1 MSKTLKVKVRDRWF
15 TVEVGVLT
23 GNPVRVLVDG
33 DPVDVDLEG
42 LTGREE
48 KPSLP
53 APQPVE
59 ASPASGREAD
69 SSAKTTPTTPP
80 TTPTVTPTA
89 TKMFRSP
96 MPGVILSVSVK
107 IGDQVVTGDEVCVL
121 EAMKMQQVLR
131 ADWTGIVRAI
141 HVEPGQQVS
150 DGAPIVE
157 LE

>member
-1 MSKTLKVKVRDRWF
+1 MSKTIKVKVRDRWF
-15 TVEVGVLT
+15 TVEVGDLT

-42 LTGREE
+42 LAAREE

-53 APQPVE
+53 GPQPAEASLASERE
-59 ASPASGREAD
+59 ASPNT
-69 SSAKTTPTTPP
+69 KTTPTTP
-80 TTPTVTPTA
+80 TA
-89 TKMFRSP
+89 TKTFRSP

-107 IGDQVVTGDEVCVL
+107 IGDQVVTGDDVCVL

-131 ADWTGIVRAI
+131 ADWTGIVQAI
-141 HVEPGQQVS
+141 FVEPGQQVL
-150 DGAPIVE
+150 DGDPIAE

>member
-15 TVEVGVLT
+15 TVEVGDLT

-42 LTGREE
+42 LGREE

-53 APQPVE
+53 VPQPSE
-59 ASPASGREAD
+59 ASPVSGREANP
-69 SSAKTTPTTPP
+69 SAKTTPTTPS
-80 TTPTVTPTA
+80 A
-89 TKMFRSP
+89 TKTFRSP

-141 HVEPGQQVS
+141 HVEPGQQVL
-150 DGAPIVE
+150 DGAPIAE

>member
-15 TVEVGVLT
+15 TVEVGDLT

-33 DPVDVDLEG
+33 DPVDVDIEG
-42 LTGREE
+42 LRAIRK

-53 APQPVE
+53 VPQSAE
-59 ASPASGREAD
+59 ASRASGREANRYP
-69 SSAKTTPTTPP
+69 KTTPTTP
-80 TTPTVTPTA
+80 TA
-89 TKMFRSP
+89 TKTFRSP
-96 MPGVILSVSVK
+96 MPGIILSVSVK

-150 DGAPIVE
+150 DGDPIAE

>member
-1 MSKTLKVKVRDRWF
+1 MAKTLKVKVRDRWF
-15 TVEVGVLT
+15 TVEVGDLT

-42 LTGREE
+42 LTAREE

-53 APQPVE
+53 APQPAE
-59 ASPASGREAD
+59 ASTASGRKANPN
-69 SSAKTTPTTPP
+69 APTPPPTPTATPA
-80 TTPTVTPTA
+80 A

-131 ADWTGIVRAI
+131 ADWTGVVRAI

-150 DGAPIVE
+150 DGDPIVE

>member
-15 TVEVGVLT
+15 TVEVGDLT

-42 LTGREE
+42 LTARPE

-53 APQPVE
+53 GPQPAE
-59 ASPASGREAD
+59 ASPASGREANPN
-69 SSAKTTPTTPP
+69 AKTVPT
-80 TTPTVTPTA
+80 TPTA
-89 TKMFRSP
+89 TKTFRSP

-107 IGDQVVTGDEVCVL
+107 IGDQVVTGDDVCVL

-131 ADWTGIVRAI
+131 ADWSGIVRAI

-150 DGAPIVE
+150 DGDPIAE

>member
-1 MSKTLKVKVRDRWF
+1 MAKTLKVKVRDRWF
-15 TVEVGVLT
+15 TVEVGDLT

-42 LTGREE
+42 LTAREK

-53 APQPVE
+53 PPQPAE
-59 ASPASGREAD
+59 ASPASGREANPN
-69 SSAKTTPTTPP
+69 APTPP
-80 TTPTVTPTA
+80 PTPTA
-89 TKMFRSP
+89 TPAATKMFHSP

-107 IGDQVVTGDEVCVL
+107 VGDQVVTGDEVCVL

-131 ADWTGIVRAI
+131 ADWTGVVRAI

-150 DGAPIVE
+150 DGDPIVE

>member
-15 TVEVGVLT
+15 TVEVGDLT

-42 LTGREE
+42 LTEREE

-53 APQPVE
+53 GPQPAE

-69 SSAKTTPTTPP
+69 PNAKTAPTTPTTP
-80 TTPTVTPTA
+80 TA
-89 TKMFRSP
+89 TKTFRSP

-107 IGDQVVTGDEVCVL
+107 IGDQVVTGDDICVL

-131 ADWTGIVRAI
+131 ADWSGIVRAI

-150 DGAPIVE
+150 DGDLIAE

>member
-15 TVEVGVLT
+15 TVEVGDLT

-42 LTGREE
+42 LTAREE

-53 APQPVE
+53 APQPAE

-69 SSAKTTPTTPP
+69 PSAKTAP
-80 TTPTVTPTA
+80 TTPTATPAA
-89 TKMFRSP
+89 TKIFRSP

-131 ADWTGIVRAI
+131 ADWTGVVRAI

-150 DGAPIVE
+150 DGDPIVE

>member
-15 TVEVGVLT
+15 TVEVGDLT

-42 LTGREE
+42 LTAREE
-48 KPSLP
+48 KPSFP
-53 APQPVE
+53 APQPAE

-69 SSAKTTPTTPP
+69 PSAKTAPA
-80 TTPTVTPTA
+80 TPTA

-131 ADWTGIVRAI
+131 ADWTGVVRAI

-150 DGAPIVE
+150 DGDPIVE

>member
-1 MSKTLKVKVRDRWF
+1 MAKTLKVKVRDRWF
-15 TVEVGVLT
+15 TVEVGDLT

-42 LTGREE
+42 LTAKEE
-48 KPSLP
+48 KPYLLG
-53 APQPVE
+53 PQPAE
-59 ASPASGREAD
+59 ASPASGREANP
-69 SSAKTTPTTPP
+69 SAKTTPT
-80 TTPTVTPTA
+80 A
-89 TKMFRSP
+89 TKTFRSP

-107 IGDQVVTGDEVCVL
+107 IGDKVVTGDEVCVL

-131 ADWTGIVRAI
+131 ADWTGVVRAI

-150 DGAPIVE
+150 DRDPIVE

>member
-15 TVEVGVLT
+15 TVEVGDLT

-42 LTGREE
+42 LTAREE

-53 APQPVE
+53 GPQPAE

-69 SSAKTTPTTPP
+69 PNPKTAPT
-80 TTPTVTPTA
+80 TPTA
-89 TKMFRSP
+89 TKTFRSP

-107 IGDQVVTGDEVCVL
+107 IGDQVVTGDDICVL

-131 ADWTGIVRAI
+131 ADWSGIVRAI
-141 HVEPGQQVS
+141 HVQPGQQVS
-150 DGAPIVE
+150 DGDLIAE
-157 LE
+157 LD

>member
-1 MSKTLKVKVRDRWF
+1 MPKTLKVKVHDRWF
-15 TVEVGVLT
+15 TVEVGDLT

-42 LTGREE
+42 LTAREE

-53 APQPVE
+53 APQPAE
-59 ASPASGREAD
+59 ASPASGREVNPNPRT
-69 SSAKTTPTTPP
+69 SPT
-80 TTPTVTPTA
+80 TPTA
-89 TKMFRSP
+89 TKTFRSP

-107 IGDQVVTGDEVCVL
+107 IGDQVVTGDDICVL

-131 ADWTGIVRAI
+131 ADWSGIVRAI
-141 HVEPGQQVS
+141 HVQPGQQVL
-150 DGAPIVE
+150 DGDTIAE